1 MISSG
6 SVSHGSGPRIAV
18 IGAGVIGLACALSL
32 RRQGAVV
39 SVYDR
44 HPSSGEGASGRA
56 GGMIAPAYEAAR
68 GEAGD
73 AFLSFALHSAGLWP
87 GFASDIE
94 RLSGGA
100 SELDLAG
107 TIACAATPAEA
118 EGLENLVFACERR
131 GVPIR
136 RLTRAETLEFEP
148 LAAPDLLAA
157 VHLPGDYQT
166 DAGRLVWRMTQAA
179 RAQGVRLVFGQRVD
193 RIVCASEFLLPDGA
207 PADQVLLATGFS
219 LQGVRFERPDGGML
233 DIDAP
238 RLHPVKG
245 HMLALA
251 PGPAAPRRVVRF
263 GSGYAA
269 PKGRWTLVGSTS
281 EPGET
286 DPSVRP
292 EAVEAL
298 ASRVMRVLPVLK
310 GTPEVMSW
318 TGIRPGTPDG
328 APVIGPLALPGVYA
342 ALGHYR
348 NGVLLAPATG
358 EMMARL
364 MLEGRC
370 EEIPAAFSP
379 RRARLRDMA
388 SHSQSET

>member
-1 MISSG
+1 MTSPA
-6 SVSHGSGPRIAV
+6 SVSYGGGPRIAV

-32 RRQGAVV
+32 RRGGAEVT
-39 SVYDR
+39 VYDR

-73 AFLSFALHSAGLWP
+73 AFFAFALQSARLWP

-94 RLSGGA
+94 RLSGG
-100 SELDLAG
+100 SCELDLSG

-118 EGLENLVFACERR
+118 DGLERLALACEGR
-131 GVPIR
+131 GVPVR
-136 RLTRAETLEFEP
+136 RLSRAEALDLEP
-148 LAAPDLLAA
+148 LASPDLHAA
-157 VHLPGDYQT
+157 LHLPGEGQT

-179 RAQGVRLVFGQRVD
+179 RAQGVRLVFDQPVD
-193 RIVCASEFLLPDGA
+193 RVICASEFILPNGA
-207 PADQVLLATGFS
+207 RADQVLLATGFS
-219 LQGVRFERPDGGML
+219 LQEVRFERPDGEAL
-233 DIDAP
+233 DVEAP

-286 DPSVRP
+286 DPAVRP

-298 ASRVMRVLPVLK
+298 ASRLFQVLPGLK

-318 TGIRPGTPDG
+318 TGLRPGTPDG
-328 APVIGPLALPGVYA
+328 APVIGALAVSGVFA

-358 EMMARL
+358 ELTARL
-364 MLEGRC
+364 MLEGRS
-370 EEIPAAFSP
+370 ETVPAAFSP
-379 RRARLRDMA
+379 RRAGIRDTA
-388 SHSQSET
+388 SHSQSDC